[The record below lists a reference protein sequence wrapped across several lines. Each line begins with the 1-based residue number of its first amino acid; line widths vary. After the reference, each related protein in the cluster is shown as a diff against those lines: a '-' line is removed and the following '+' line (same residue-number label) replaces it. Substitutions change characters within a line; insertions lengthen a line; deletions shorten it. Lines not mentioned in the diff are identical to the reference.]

1 MLREKWRMMESNR
14 CGGAS
19 AKLDINRLQAAD
31 SAAWPPR
38 VINAISE
45 LKPTFT
51 LPAKNR
57 VMEPPSS
64 TSLD

>member
-1 MLREKWRMMESNR
+1 VRGMSTKP
-14 CGGAS
+14 G
-19 AKLDINRLQAAD
+19 INRLQAAD

-38 VINAISE
+38 IINVISE
-45 LKPTFT
+45 LEPMFP

-57 VMEPPSS
+57 VMETPPS